1 MITYLRYPSLV
12 NHYAIGKEYRIVE
25 KLDQMW
31 YATEK
36 IHGANAAYYLDRDGN
51 EKFAKRSGFID
62 LQSGDKQFNQ
72 LPECV
77 TQEIRE
83 SARAIL
89 KESRIGD
96 YIIVYGEYFGSGI
109 QVMDY
114 DVVKNNAKKFLVFDA
129 FVRVSNSASLNYYVV
144 GREELELYF
153 KSENLVPIKDTD
165 TLRNLLKKGVSEKS
179 LLGGYS
185 EGDVFKPHKGYFIDE
200 EHNRYTGVK
209 YKTEKYLEVGRKP
222 VKKMKS
228 SPNLSLEDIEI
239 REELGRYITKN
250 RVNNVISHGE
260 FELISKNIGKIMM
273 AVKLDAINEY
283 KREAA
288 REFSDT
294 TDFNKL
300 INVYSKNIAIF
311 VKEAIE
317 EKCLATLKMLSE
329 L

>member
-12 NHYAIGKEYRIVE
+12 NHYAIEKEQRVIE

-83 SARAIL
+83 SARVIL

-96 YIIVYGEYFGSGI
+96 HIIVYGEYFDSGV
-109 QVMDY
+109 QAMNC
-114 DVVKNNAKKFLVFDA
+114 DVVKNKDKKFLVFDT
-129 FVRVSNSASLNYYVV
+129 FIKVSNSDSLNYYVV
-144 GREELELYF
+144 GRADLELYF
-153 KSENLVPIKDTD
+153 KSESLFPIKDTD
-165 TLRNLLKKGVSEKS
+165 TLRNLLKRGVS
-179 LLGGYS
+179 
-185 EGDVFKPHKGYFIDE
+185 GDVFKPHKGYFIDE

-250 RVNNVISHGE
+250 RVDNVISHGE

-294 TDFNKL
+294 TDLNKL
-300 INVYSKNIAIF
+300 INEYSKNIAIF
-311 VKEAIE
+311 VEEAIK
-317 EKCLATLKMLSE
+317 EKCLMTLKMLGG